1 MNEEQKMFNIGV
13 AALVCCVFVM
23 VGLQVC
29 FRMQHRSL
37 KYTNDEIVRTQQQ
50 IAVEQAKF
58 ESMTNAEYLQDK
70 VSMVVPSVEIIGF
83 KKYTTIEDLPLR
95 K

>member
-1 MNEEQKMFNIGV
+1 MNDEQKMFNIGV
-13 AALVCCVFVM
+13 GALVCCIFVM

-37 KYTNDEIVRTQQQ
+37 NYTNDEIVKTQQQ
-50 IAVEQAKF
+50 YALEQAKF

-70 VSMVVPSVEIIGF
+70 VKSVVPNAEIIGF
-83 KKYTTIEDLPLR
+83 KKYTTVEDLPLR